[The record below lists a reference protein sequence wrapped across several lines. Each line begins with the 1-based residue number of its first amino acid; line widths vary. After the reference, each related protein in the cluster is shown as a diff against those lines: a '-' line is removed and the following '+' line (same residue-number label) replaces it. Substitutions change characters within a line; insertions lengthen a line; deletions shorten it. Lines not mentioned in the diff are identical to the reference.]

1 MTNDEIRMRKKGL
14 RRDSRIFVMAARA
27 PVGYFPA
34 MSQAL
39 EKRVEELEKTV
50 ADLKAKLEVGP
61 RAQPWEHSIGIF
73 ANDPDYDSAMRLGRE
88 YREQQTYEKEI
99 AGS

>member
-1 MTNDEIRMRKKGL
+1 MTKKGL

-50 ADLKAKLEVGP
+50 ADLKAKLEAAPREKDWQRSVGV
-61 RAQPWEHSIGIF
+61 F
-73 ANDPDYDSAMRLGRE
+73 ANDPDYDSAMRLGRV